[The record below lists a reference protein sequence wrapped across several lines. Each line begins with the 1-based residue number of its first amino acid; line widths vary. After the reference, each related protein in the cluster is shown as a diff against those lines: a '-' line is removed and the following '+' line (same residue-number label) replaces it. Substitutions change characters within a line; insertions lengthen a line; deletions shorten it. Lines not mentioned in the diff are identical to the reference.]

1 MKTAY
6 YKRHLKE
13 EYFLKLFFFLLSVLR
28 HAFQYISLLDFVKQ
42 LGQINLKVDADTLL
56 QQRIFDSSPSVQNRS
71 HQPGQ
76 SLWLVWYFAHFVQ
89 LQQDVNF
96 SKK

>member
-13 EYFLKLFFFLLSVLR
+13 EYFFFFLLSVLR

-76 SLWLVWYFAHFVQ
+76 SL
-89 LQQDVNF
+89 
-96 SKK
+96 